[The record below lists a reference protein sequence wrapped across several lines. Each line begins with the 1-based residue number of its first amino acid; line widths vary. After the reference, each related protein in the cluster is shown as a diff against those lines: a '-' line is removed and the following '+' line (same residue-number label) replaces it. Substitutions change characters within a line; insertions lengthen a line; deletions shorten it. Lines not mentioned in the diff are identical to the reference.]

1 MKSVIRLVNLHKYY
15 YMKNWTVKALR
26 GINLEVFEGEY
37 LSIMG
42 PSGSGKTTLFN
53 MIGGLDKPTKGE
65 VYVNGRNLAEMSPK
79 ELADFRCFKI
89 GYIFQTF
96 NLIPFLTALD
106 NVSLPMLFAGLTR
119 EERVKRAKMLL
130 EKVGLADRIY
140 HKPDQL
146 SGGQQQRVAIARAL
160 ANNPSIILA
169 DEPTGNLD
177 LETGLKI
184 VTLLKNISDERNVTV
199 ICATH
204 DLKMLGVSDRIAWL
218 RDGVIERI
226 EPRRSVKLVF
236 EELLL

>member
-1 MKSVIRLVNLHKYY
+1 
-15 YMKNWTVKALR
+15 MKNWTVKALR

-184 VTLLKNISDERNVTV
+184 VTLLKNVSDERNVTV

>member
-184 VTLLKNISDERNVTV
+184 VTLLKNVSDERNVTV